1 MTNTNFEYTI
11 RNAKADEVRAMAEI
25 EAACFPAAEAASLE
39 SLTERYGVFAENFF
53 VVEAEGEIIGFI
65 NGAVTDGRVIPD
77 EMYSE
82 VNLHN
87 PDGAYQTVFG
97 INTLPEY
104 RNMGIG
110 SAMIKKM
117 LEHAKECGR
126 KGVILTCK
134 KEKLHFYTSLGFV
147 SQGLSASTHGGATWY
162 DMIQEF

>member
-1 MTNTNFEYTI
+1 MTNKILKYTI
-11 RNAKADEVRAMAEI
+11 RNANASELQTMADI
-25 EAACFPAAEAASLE
+25 ESACFPAAEAASLK
-39 SLTERYGVFAENFF
+39 SLTERYKAFAENFF
-53 VVEAEGEIIGFI
+53 VVESDGKILGFI
-65 NGAVTDGRVIPD
+65 NGAVTDGQIIPD
-77 EMYSE
+77 EMYSNVE
-82 VNLHN
+82 LHK

-117 LEHAKECGR
+117 IEHAKKCGR
-126 KGVILTCK
+126 KGIILTCK
-134 KEKLHFYTSLGFV
+134 KENLHFYTSLGFV